1 MENNMNNH
9 MASLGY
15 FYYIIMSKYE
25 QYRITF
31 CTFGSTEGE
40 KSRRRASEYK
50 LA

>member
-9 MASLGY
+9 MPSLGY

-31 CTFGSTEGE
+31 VPS
-40 KSRRRASEYK
+40 A
-50 LA
+50 